1 LLNEKLIT
9 GLNDPKGQL
18 VLGDKFYVSNNLEL
32 VEVDLN
38 TNKIINKYTDDKLLE
53 YLNGLLVVNNEM
65 YIGDWGFS
73 EESLKDVS

>member
-18 VLGDKFYVSNNLEL
+18 VLGDKFYVSDNLEL

-38 TNKIINKYTDDKLLE
+38 TNKIINKYTDEDVGF
-53 YLNGLLVVNNEM
+53 LNDVNADANVYV
-65 YIGDWGFS
+65 YIS
-73 EESLKDVS
+73 NL

>member
-9 GLNDPKGQL
+9 GLNDSKGQL

-38 TNKIINKYTDDKLLE
+38 TNKIINKYTDEDVE
-53 YLNGLLVVNNEM
+53 FLNDVNADANVYV
-65 YIGDWGFS
+65 YIS
-73 EESLKDVS
+73 NL